1 MTAKETVKTNK
12 PIGTR
17 VPKSGKLQRL
27 SFVPQ
32 IGQAGLDVAGSVYS
46 YTKSWVPK
54 QLKPTVEKGEQ
65 FYSKHGQP
73 IVGSFVDLGNEI
85 LLRVDGK
92 VDGIVNKSFAIVQQ
106 GVDYSRIENLGKS
119 FGNARDTVTKQFKDA
134 TAAVQNKGI
143 SGSAKAVRERAFAV
157 ADEAINIGKRGL
169 GIAQERSQVVLDIA
183 SKKGQQ
189 AHDTVVKQ
197 PLYKKAYDSSN
208 NLIAMAQDNSLY
220 KETSKKVYPYVAPIA
235 DPALE
240 KIQPYLS
247 QTVDYWKPVSAA
259 A

>member
-92 VDGIVNKSFAIVQQ
+92 VCALPRCCVGGA
-106 GVDYSRIENLGKS
+106 L
-119 FGNARDTVTKQFKDA
+119 
-134 TAAVQNKGI
+134 
-143 SGSAKAVRERAFAV
+143 SGSSWRP
-157 ADEAINIGKRGL
+157 GL
-169 GIAQERSQVVLDIA
+169 G
-183 SKKGQQ
+183 
-189 AHDTVVKQ
+189 
-197 PLYKKAYDSSN
+197 N
-208 NLIAMAQDNSLY
+208 
-220 KETSKKVYPYVAPIA
+220 VAT
-235 DPALE
+235 LGG
-240 KIQPYLS
+240 
-247 QTVDYWKPVSAA
+247 
-259 A
+259 